1 MNLAVTIV
9 AFLLA
14 PIGAIM
20 AYLIIGVVSDGAGS
34 ELGSVNLGIVFLMY
48 IYALMFSVILGAPA
62 YFTVRKV
69 YGTVEWWLAAFGGA
83 LIGVASVLL
92 ILLPF
97 TVNKLILNVKTI
109 LLYGMLG
116 AAGGLMFWFVLW
128 LGKSTSVSSENEK

>member
-69 YGTVEWWLAAFGGA
+69 YGTVEWWLAAFCGA